1 MQINMITVK
10 EFRNLINLGP
20 QDFTRVF
27 MKWEHGD
34 EEDFMKRNH
43 YPAPNLV
50 SVKIQDISSRYND
63 MGGKIYKFVLEDD
76 FENDFE
82 MLPEDMIKFFCE
94 GKDDY
99 DLLDFVLYVEKNG
112 KYDHIPLQFSEGD
125 TGYSDKIKH
134 IDIEEI

>member
-1 MQINMITVK
+1 MITVK

-27 MKWEHGD
+27 VKWEHGN

-63 MGGKIYKFVLEDD
+63 MGGRIYKFVLEDD
-76 FENDFE
+76 FDNDFE

-134 IDIEEI
+134 INIEEI